1 MANIQD
7 QITTH
12 LLQTKSLSVSPT
24 WLRSFLSTISAAQRN
39 TPIPALTQTAL
50 FRLLTS
56 DIRESLTSSPS
67 TTLPVDISDT
77 NVRERRLTGT
87 IPVQVLDIEDI
98 GTSAWSQ
105 VEAIERVERG
115 EAVRGREIVRT
126 VNVGDE
132 DQDEL
137 ATTANANASNGPH
150 RLILQDAKGARVM
163 GIEMKKITGLAFG
176 KMAIGAKL
184 LLRGVVV
191 ARGMILLTP
200 DSVTLL
206 GGKVEAMD
214 QAWRAGRKERLLQ
227 KVTEA
232 GTDTGR
238 A

>member
-12 LLQTKSLSVSPT
+12 LLQTKSLPVSPT

-67 TTLPVDISDT
+67 AILPVDISDT

-150 RLILQDAKGARVM
+150 RLILQDAKGTRVM
-163 GIEMKKITGLAFG
+163 GIEMKKITGLAIG